1 MRFSRFSKESLLAI
15 PDTPALGGEVA
26 LENIPEPFSRF
37 VEAVLYRPFEAP
49 PPSAISLIGS
59 RATSCK
65 RSRLI

>member
-26 LENIPEPFSRF
+26 LENFPELFSRF

-49 PPSAISLIGS
+49 PSAISLIGS
-59 RATSCK
+59 RAASCM